1 LAIGIKDIAEDL
13 NLGLST
19 VAQALRGN
27 GTISPRTRKRVV
39 ERAAVLGYTPNRNAQ
54 RMRGRQTG
62 VIGLIVPD
70 VVLSPY
76 VEVVQHIFHLVE
88 GQGKELQ
95 IALTEFYD
103 EMEDRA
109 FKNMIASRVDGI
121 IAKVGFAR
129 WEDVPANH
137 YLRKARADG
146 IAIVS
151 YSNPIE
157 GSNIPYLIHPME
169 QSVRLVVRHL
179 IGLGH
184 RHFGAL
190 MPAIRPFGPAM
201 QRWLAIFREELVDQA
216 PEADL
221 SILGLPAGDIGIEGP
236 GGVFRNYVNQ
246 NHPKHA
252 VPAGRQLFREAMA
265 QRQTPTALIAY
276 SDPVAVGAIF
286 EAMTGGIRV
295 GKDVAIAGC
304 GQMPNS
310 FSCPIGL
317 TSIDRRPNLYA
328 EKLLN
333 LLLSHMNRTPDAVA
347 PMVDMVDPLLV
358 IGESTIGG

>member
-27 GTISPRTRKRVV
+27 GTISPRTRRLVV
-39 ERAAVLGYTPNRNAQ
+39 EHAAKVGYTPNRHAQ

-76 VEVVQHIFHLVE
+76 VEVVQHLFHLVE
-88 GQGKELQ
+88 SQGKELQ

-109 FKNMIASRVDGI
+109 FKSMFASRVDGI

-129 WEDVPANH
+129 WEDVPSNH
-137 YLRKARADG
+137 YLRRAKDDG
-146 IAIVS
+146 ITVVS
-151 YSNPIE
+151 FSNPIA
-157 GSNIPYLIHPME
+157 GSNLPYMVHPME
-169 QSVRLVVRHL
+169 QSLRLVVRHL

-184 RHFGAL
+184 RRFGAL
-190 MPAIRPFGPAM
+190 VPAIRPFGPAM
-201 QRWLAIFREELVDQA
+201 QSWLAFFREELATGA
-216 PEADL
+216 PEASL
-221 SILGLPAGDIGIEGP
+221 EIVAMPSGDVGVEGP

-252 VPAGRQLFREAMA
+252 IAAGRQLFRDAM
-265 QRQTPTALIAY
+265 QPSQKPSALVAY
-276 SDPVAVGAIF
+276 TDPVAIGAIF
-286 EAMTGGIRV
+286 EAQAQAMRIGRDI
-295 GKDVAIAGC
+295 AIAGC
-304 GQMPNS
+304 GQTPNS
-310 FSCPIGL
+310 FSCPIAL
-317 TSIDRRPNLYA
+317 TTVDRRPNLFA

-333 LLLSHMNRTPDAVA
+333 MLLGHLDPKMRSTA
-347 PMVDMVDPLLV
+347 PMVDSIDPLLV
-358 IGESTIGG
+358 LGESTLGR